1 MQDGIIDR
9 IYEAAFQPDCWQAVL
24 KEVGNQ
30 AGSHAGVLFV
40 FDDLRP
46 VRHKATP
53 SVAEVAQ
60 FSADHW
66 RESPR
71 VSWLQKKPMVGFFI
85 ANNHFPS
92 EIMTSDP
99 CRMQMVEAGLD
110 SEIVATV
117 PLQTGELLA
126 YGFPRLRREGGHR
139 DTDVEN
145 LNTLLPHLARAGMM
159 AARLGLEY
167 ARGTTEALRSI
178 GLPAAVLTATGRV
191 LSSNDLFDGLTDLF
205 LPVAFGRLAVADIR
219 ANRLLQQAIESGIEG
234 TDSVR
239 SVPVAA
245 HDEREACVIHIV
257 PVRRSAND
265 LFPGGGFILA
275 VSGVRK
281 SSLVPS
287 PQVLM
292 GLFDLTPAEVRFAA
306 GLMSGASVQD
316 VSKALGITSG
326 SGRTFLARIFDKT
339 GTHRQ
344 AELLTLLSSTHP
356 FS

>member
-1 MQDGIIDR
+1 MSDGLTDR

-24 KEVGNQ
+24 TEVGHR

-40 FDDLRP
+40 FDDMRP

-53 SVAEVAQ
+53 VVAEVAQ

-66 RESPR
+66 RDSPR
-71 VSWLQKKPMVGFFI
+71 VSWLQKKPMIGFFI
-85 ANNHFPS
+85 ANHHFPA
-92 EIMTSDP
+92 ELMESDP
-99 CRMQMVEAGLD
+99 CRTQMVEAGLD

-126 YGFPRLRREGGHR
+126 YGFPRLRKDGGHR
-139 DTDVEN
+139 EDDVET

-178 GLPAAVLTATGRV
+178 GLPAAVLTSTGKV
-191 LSSNDLFDGLTDLF
+191 LSSNDLFDRLTDLF
-205 LPVAFGRLAVADIR
+205 LPVAFGRLAVADVS
-219 ANRLLQQAIESGIEG
+219 ANRLLQQAIEDGISGA
-234 TDSVR
+234 DRVR

-245 HDEREACVIHIV
+245 RDDREACVIHIV

-265 LFPGGGFILA
+265 LFPGGDFILA

-306 GLMSGASVQD
+306 GLMSGASVQE
-316 VSKALGITSG
+316 VSKALGITAG